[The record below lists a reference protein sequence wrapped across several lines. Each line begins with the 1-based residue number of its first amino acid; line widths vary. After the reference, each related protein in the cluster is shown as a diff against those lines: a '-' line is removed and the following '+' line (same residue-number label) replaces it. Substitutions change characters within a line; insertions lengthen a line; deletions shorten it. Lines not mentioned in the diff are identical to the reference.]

1 MATPFL
7 KFSCPQGNSFAFTTY
22 YYYLLE
28 KAVQWIRDLKNS
40 AYA

>member
-22 YYYLLE
+22 YYLLE
-28 KAVQWIRDLKNS
+28 KAVQWIRDLKTS